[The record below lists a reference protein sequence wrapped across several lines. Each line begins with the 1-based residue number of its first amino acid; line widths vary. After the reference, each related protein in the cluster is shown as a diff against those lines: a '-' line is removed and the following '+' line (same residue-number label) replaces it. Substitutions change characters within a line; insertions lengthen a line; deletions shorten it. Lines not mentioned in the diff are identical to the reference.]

1 MKSHIRIALSVTL
14 FVTIS
19 FAVTPLISQNIGF
32 SVIPFSIQETKA
44 IKPDTSSPHPDE
56 SNTIPSSS
64 SVRPPQSN
72 TASPGGCI
80 NYNPSKRTITVS
92 CGSSARLT
100 DIDNKLHDGS
110 ILVKQSTNGVWF
122 LNANLVI
129 AKGATFHIDSTDT
142 KWLKISSK
150 VTRGAGVAKIAPA
163 YIIDVHGSLKIDSVK
178 ITSWDPTTN
187 YYTITNGSRTGSGVF
202 IFGAPRPSIVV
213 ENNATGTTDI
223 TNSEIAYLGYEQ
235 GKHKGGSGLS
245 YYYGGD
251 GSIIRNNDIH
261 HVYFGLYTFGVGHM
275 IIENNIIRNSG
286 HYGLDPHTGTH
297 DMIIRN
303 NKVYD
308 NNGSGIICSLNCYNI
323 LIENNKVHD
332 NTGDG
337 IDFSR
342 NMYNSIARN
351 NIIYNEPAGVFVS
364 RSHSNQIY
372 NNTVSTSGNGIYI
385 NSGTNNKM
393 NGNTLMNSKS
403 HAILINNGS
412 NGNTFYSNKIVSATK
427 EGLEIGQDST
437 SSNNVFSNNQVI
449 NSAAASSNNTI
460 TSAIQKKNNSEID
473 GQGH

>member
-1 MKSHIRIALSVTL
+1 MSFRFPHRLQIKTGRTVEHEGSHQA
-14 FVTIS
+14 
-19 FAVTPLISQNIGF
+19 
-32 SVIPFSIQETKA
+32 
-44 IKPDTSSPHPDE
+44 
-56 SNTIPSSS
+56 PSSNEGNTTPS
-64 SVRPPQSN
+64 SHSQSA
-72 TASPGGCI
+72 TESPSGCI

-92 CGSSARLT
+92 CSSSARFT
-100 DIDNKLHDGS
+100 DIDNKLHDS
-110 ILVKQSTNGVWF
+110 NILVKQSTNGVWF
-122 LNANLVI
+122 LDANLVI

-150 VTRGAGVAKIAPA
+150 VTRGAGSAKIAPA

-187 YYTITNGSRTGSGVF
+187 YYAITNGSRTGD
-202 IFGAPRPSIVV
+202 ITHPGAPRPSIVV

-235 GKHKGGSGLS
+235 GQHKGGSGLS

-351 NIIYNEPAGVFVS
+351 NIIYNEPAGVLVS
-364 RSHSNQIY
+364 QSHNNQIY
-372 NNTVSTSGNGIYI
+372 NNTVSTSGNGIYV
-385 NSGTNNKM
+385 NSGSTNNRVYD
-393 NGNTLMNSKS
+393 NTIMNSKF
-403 HAILINNGS
+403 HH
-412 NGNTFYSNKIVSATK
+412 
-427 EGLEIGQDST
+427 Q
-437 SSNNVFSNNQVI
+437 
-449 NSAAASSNNTI
+449 
-460 TSAIQKKNNSEID
+460 
-473 GQGH
+473 

>member
-1 MKSHIRIALSVTL
+1 M
-14 FVTIS
+14 TIIVS
-19 FAVTPLISQNIGF
+19 C
-32 SVIPFSIQETKA
+32 
-44 IKPDTSSPHPDE
+44 SSP
-56 SNTIPSSS
+56 T
-64 SVRPPQSN
+64 
-72 TASPGGCI
+72 G
-80 NYNPSKRTITVS
+80 
-92 CGSSARLT
+92 LT

-110 ILVKQSTNGVWF
+110 ILAKQFTNGVWF

-129 AKGATFHIDSTDT
+129 ANGATFHIDSTDT

-150 VTRGAGVAKIAPA
+150 VTHVGVAKIAPA
-163 YIIDVHGSLKIDSVK
+163 YIIDVHGSLKIDFVK

-187 YYTITNGSRTGSGVF
+187 YYAITNGSRTGSGVF
-202 IFGAPRPSIVV
+202 IFGAPRPSIIV

-251 GSIIRNNDIH
+251 GSIIRNN
-261 HVYFGLYTFGVGHM
+261 VYGLYTFGVGHM

-297 DMIIRN
+297 DMIIRYN
-303 NKVYD
+303 MVYN

-351 NIIYNEPAGVFVS
+351 NIIYNEPTGVLVS
-364 RSHSNQIY
+364 QSHSNQVY
-372 NNTVSTSGNGIYI
+372 NTVSQ
-385 NSGTNNKM
+385 
-393 NGNTLMNSKS
+393 
-403 HAILINNGS
+403 
-412 NGNTFYSNKIVSATK
+412 IVEMEFT
-427 EGLEIGQDST
+427 
-437 SSNNVFSNNQVI
+437 
-449 NSAAASSNNTI
+449 
-460 TSAIQKKNNSEID
+460 
-473 GQGH
+473 